1 MNTIKYNST
10 GHDVDVLQ
18 TMLDIPHNPA
28 HEFNKTTY
36 QAVIDFQKRNGL
48 EADGIVGY
56 KTWEALFFH
65 GERPKYGITESDFDR
80 AAMLLDCE
88 PAALKAVQKVETG
101 GKGGFPAQR
110 SPHHTFRGAYLLA
123 AASRS
128 RHRPT
133 RSRHRQER
141 GHPLS
146 QVDEGPL

>member
-18 TMLDIPHNPA
+18 TMLDIPHNSA

-101 GKGGFPAQR
+101 KRFPVLFLQGSKHRPVFPDKAHAEQQL
-110 SPHHTFRGAYLLA
+110 PTFRL
-123 AASRS
+123 
-128 RHRPT
+128 T
-133 RSRHRQER
+133 
-141 GHPLS
+141 HPADKARYR
-146 QVDEGPL
+146 VDFNRF